1 MRQLKITKSITNRES
16 ASLDKYLQEIGREEL
31 VSPEEEVELAQRI
44 RKGDQEALEK
54 LTRANLRFVVSVA
67 KQYQNQGLSLPD
79 LINEGNLGLIKAAE
93 KFDETRGFKFIS
105 YAVWWIR
112 QSILQALAEQSRIVR
127 LPLNQVGSL
136 NKINKALGKF
146 EQENERQPSAD
157 ELAEMIDIP
166 KDKINDT
173 LRVSGR
179 HVSVDAPFVEGEDN
193 SLLDVLPNDDSP
205 SADRGLTNE
214 SLSTDIERALQILT
228 GRERE
233 IIKSFFGIG
242 CQEMTLEE
250 IGERLDLTAREC
262 ARSRR
267 RLYANSRSRPQAN
280 FSRHI
285 WADECREFHSREGL
299 RGHQGCLRGRCDAG
313 DAPGPA
319 DTQGVRG

>member
-16 ASLDKYLQEIGREEL
+16 ASLDKYLQEIGKEDL
-31 VSPEEEVELAQRI
+31 ITVEEEVELAQRI
-44 RKGDQEALEK
+44 RKGDQRALEK

-136 NKINKALGKF
+136 NKINKAFSRF
-146 EQENERQPSAD
+146 EQEHERRPSPD
-157 ELAEMIDIP
+157 ELAETLDLP
-166 KDKINDT
+166 AEKVADT

-179 HVSVDAPFVEGEDN
+179 HISVDAPFVEGEDN
-193 SLLDVLPNDDSP
+193 SLLDVLVNDDSP
-205 SADRGLTNE
+205 VADKTLINE
-214 SLSTDIERALQILT
+214 SLSTEVERALATLT
-228 GRERE
+228 ERERD
-233 IIKSFFGIG
+233 IIRLFFGIN

-250 IGERLDLTAREC
+250 IGEKFGLTRERVRQIKEK
-262 ARSRR
+262 AIR
-267 RLYANSRSRPQAN
+267 RLRHSSRSKLLKTYL
-280 FSRHI
+280 
-285 WADECREFHSREGL
+285 G
-299 RGHQGCLRGRCDAG
+299 
-313 DAPGPA
+313 
-319 DTQGVRG
+319 

>member
-16 ASLDKYLQEIGREEL
+16 QSLDKYLQEIGREGL
-31 VSPEEEVELAQRI
+31 ITVEEEVDLAQRI
-44 RKGDQEALEK
+44 RKGDREALER

-136 NKINKALGKF
+136 NKINKALGRF
-146 EQENERQPSAD
+146 EQEHERQPSTE

-166 KDKINDT
+166 QYKIADT

-205 SADRGLTNE
+205 MADKGLTNE
-214 SLSTDIERALQILT
+214 SLSIEIERALQILT
-228 GRERE
+228 ARERE

-250 IGERLDLTAREC
+250 IGERLDLTRERVRQIKEK
-262 ARSRR
+262 AIRK
-267 RLYANSRSRPQAN
+267 LKK
-280 FSRHI
+280 
-285 WADECREFHSREGL
+285 
-299 RGHQGCLRGRCDAG
+299 
-313 DAPGPA
+313 PA
-319 DTQGVRG
+319 ASKLLKSYLG